1 MRDPARFLRDDRVDD
16 RVDVLSPPPSFKPHN
31 SFNPTLDA
39 ADSNRRKS
47 PSLPRSATLSRLLMR
62 IYLDDCETTLDA
74 KDIASALSAAATV
87 VEKNGRMI
95 VDVHVDG
102 VSWNEEDLAI
112 PEFTARGAGELRLMT
127 AHPAELLRDTMLHAA
142 DAVLNAEEIQR
153 NAAKL
158 MQSDRFNDGLTSL
171 LEALAVWG
179 FVQTAVSRGLSLGV
193 VPRERIVAAGIDL
206 DGSVQALDAQLRAL
220 REAMISQDR
229 TALSDC
235 LMYEFPATSKRFATM
250 LSSFAKELSTI
261 ATSPYA
267 PRA

>member
-1 MRDPARFLRDDRVDD
+1 
-16 RVDVLSPPPSFKPHN
+16 
-31 SFNPTLDA
+31 
-39 ADSNRRKS
+39 
-47 PSLPRSATLSRLLMR
+47 MR

-74 KDIASALSAAATV
+74 KDIASALAAAATV
-87 VEKNGRMI
+87 VEGNGRMI

-102 VSWNEEDLAI
+102 VSWNEEDLASAD
-112 PEFTARGAGELRLMT
+112 FTARAAGELRLVT

-158 MQSDRFNDGLTSL
+158 MQSDRFSDGLTSL

-179 FVQTAVSRGLSLGV
+179 SVQTAVSRGLALGV
-193 VPRERIVAAGIDL
+193 VPRERLVAAGIDL
-206 DGSVQALDAQLRAL
+206 DGSVQALDTQLRTL
-220 REAMISQDR
+220 RDAMVAHDR

-250 LSSFAKELSTI
+250 LTSFAQELSTL
-261 ATSPYA
+261 ATAPYA